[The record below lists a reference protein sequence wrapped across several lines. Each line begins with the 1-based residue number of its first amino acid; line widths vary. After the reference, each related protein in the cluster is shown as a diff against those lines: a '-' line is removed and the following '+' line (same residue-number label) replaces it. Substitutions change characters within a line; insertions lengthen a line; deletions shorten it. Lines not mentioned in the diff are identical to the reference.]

1 MGEARAEYEGEI
13 FRRLESRL
21 VAVEIKAEGNAGR
34 LGKLEP
40 IVADLRD
47 KDLLA
52 DAIADRVK
60 EHGRTMVSRVT
71 IAAALAAVFI
81 PPVLTAFLVKLLS

>member
-1 MGEARAEYEGEI
+1 MAEARAEYEGEI

-21 VAVEIKAEGNAGR
+21 VAVEIKAEANSGR
-34 LGKLEP
+34 LSKLEP
-40 IVADLRD
+40 VVADLRD

-71 IAAALAAVFI
+71 IACALLAVFV
-81 PPVLTAFLVKLLS
+81 PPVLTTLLVKLIA